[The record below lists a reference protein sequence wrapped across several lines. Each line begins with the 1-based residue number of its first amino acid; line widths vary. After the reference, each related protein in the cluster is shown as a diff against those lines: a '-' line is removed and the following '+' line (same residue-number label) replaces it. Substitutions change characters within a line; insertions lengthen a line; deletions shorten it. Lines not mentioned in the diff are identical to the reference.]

1 MLSRG
6 LLFRSSLRPVFR
18 WALKPAVAA
27 RPGCLPHNYSTDAST
42 PVVLSKAS
50 KALNASPLVPPKE
63 IPVIQKPHVPQE
75 DIDDFNITKLT
86 HGKTEL
92 RIAITLRARDKLE
105 QIARDDNNPDSAL
118 RIKVESGGCHGFQ
131 YNLDLTE
138 VSKELK
144 EDDELLVFLRDGV
157 ATVIFDESSLE
168 ILQDS
173 KVDYTKELIGL
184 SFKVVDSPYTSTAC
198 GCGASFDFDFDKLEE
213 AKSQRAK

>member
-1 MLSRG
+1 MLSRR
-6 LLFRSSLRPVFR
+6 LLARAVTRPVFHP
-18 WALKPAVAA
+18 ALQPAVLA
-27 RPGCLPHNYSTDAST
+27 RVVCLRHKYSTDAST
-42 PVVLSKAS
+42 PLAFSKATKTL
-50 KALNASPLVPPKE
+50 KASSLALPKE
-63 IPVIQKPHVPQE
+63 IPVTQKEHVPQE

-86 HGKTEL
+86 HGSTDL
-92 RIAITLRARDKLE
+92 RIAITLRARDKLA
-105 QIARDDNNPDSAL
+105 QICHEDNNPDSAL

-138 VSKELK
+138 VSKELS
-144 EDDELLVFLRDGV
+144 EDDELLVFQREGV